1 MKKSPQKFFAI
12 VGVIVTLIVI
22 ALLIWIFGA
31 GNWFWLWLGSWSVT
45 AFIFYGYDKMQAKRG
60 AWRVPEVVLFGMALA
75 GGFIG
80 AFLGMVVFRHKTNK
94 NQFWAVNII
103 STALWVLS
111 WWFLIR

>member
-12 VGVIVTLIVI
+12 AGIVVTLIVI

-31 GNWFWLWLGSWSVT
+31 GNWFWLWLGAWSVT

-60 AWRVPEVVLFGMALA
+60 AWRVPEVVLYGLALA
-75 GGFIG
+75 GGFGG
-80 AFLGMVVFRHKTNK
+80 ALLGMVVFHHKTNK
-94 NQFWAVNII
+94 NQFWAVSIV
-103 STALWVLS
+103 SAALWILA